1 MAGADRIAQALG
13 RGGTIMMRV
22 QDVMTEAVETI
33 APGAAAEDAWQVMR
47 LHGIHHLVVAEGAR
61 IVGVLSDRDAGGR
74 AGTSVRKGRTVADLM
89 TERVVTVPPT
99 TPIRKAAN
107 LMRGRSIGCLV
118 VSNRGRVAGIVT
130 VSDLLT
136 LLGRGEERPTTPARR
151 WTLKH
156 RALHRKRSTSAGAW

>member
-1 MAGADRIAQALG
+1 
-13 RGGTIMMRV
+13 
-22 QDVMTEAVETI
+22 
-33 APGAAAEDAWQVMR
+33 
-47 LHGIHHLVVAEGAR
+47 
-61 IVGVLSDRDAGGR
+61 
-74 AGTSVRKGRTVADLM
+74 M

-136 LLGRGEERPTTPARR
+136 LLGRGEERPTTPA
-151 WTLKH
+151 
-156 RALHRKRSTSAGAW
+156 KRGIPAPPRDRYDDGVTQYGRLCRV